1 MAPTVNAFPYPPGR
15 HSFPV
20 EGKDPLRLM
29 SDINAMLLSNL
40 INGPSGLRRAL
51 MLLLGAAGLVACA
64 GGRAT
69 MPETVPS
76 PARKPL
82 PVIHYTIQVGA
93 FSTVDRAARYA
104 EYLEAAGL
112 DAYYFIDRDSLSKVR
127 FERFAAKADARRRA
141 AMLQA
146 RGLIEDF
153 YIVVPRAAT
162 VPAALVDTAR
172 RFIGTPYRWGGT
184 SARSGFDC
192 SGLTMTVYR
201 LNGLELP
208 RRAIAQYRT
217 GEPVARQSLREGDLV
232 FFATGRRGQV
242 SHVGIY
248 AGQGKFIHAPG
259 RGKSIRTA
267 SLDNGYFRSRYKG
280 ARRYF

>member
-1 MAPTVNAFPYPPGR
+1 
-15 HSFPV
+15 
-20 EGKDPLRLM
+20 
-29 SDINAMLLSNL
+29 
-40 INGPSGLRRAL
+40 
-51 MLLLGAAGLVACA
+51 
-64 GGRAT
+64 
-69 MPETVPS
+69 
-76 PARKPL
+76 
-82 PVIHYTIQVGA
+82 
-93 FSTVDRAARYA
+93 
-104 EYLEAAGL
+104 
-112 DAYYFIDRDSLSKVR
+112 
-127 FERFAAKADARRRA
+127 
-141 AMLQA
+141 
-146 RGLIEDF
+146 
-153 YIVVPRAAT
+153 
-162 VPAALVDTAR
+162 
-172 RFIGTPYRWGGT
+172 
-184 SARSGFDC
+184 
-192 SGLTMTVYR
+192 MTVYR